1 MEEYPNNSYKHRQ
14 REHNVEKVVTGEVI
28 TPKDSVAKKLFNTFI
43 SEDVGD
49 IKSYVINALVQTTK
63 NIIMDSVK
71 TLLFGNNNQQSY
83 GGSYSY
89 TSYNQYYNQPPTQMA
104 QTSVSHGGFDYRSVG
119 FKFRPDAELALAE
132 MNRTLA
138 RYTNVT
144 VRDLYNAAG
153 MTISDPMASDF
164 GWVDLRDAMVIPYQN
179 VFVIRLPKPIH
190 LD

>member
-1 MEEYPNNSYKHRQ
+1 MEEYPNNSYKARQ
-14 REHNVEKVVTGEVI
+14 REHNVEKVVSGEVI
-28 TPKDSVAKKLFNTFI
+28 VPKDGIAKKFFKTFV

-49 IKSYVINALVQTTK
+49 IKSYIVSALVQTTK

-71 TLLFGNNNQQSY
+71 TLLFGNSNQQSY
-83 GGSYSY
+83 SSGYGY
-89 TSYNQYYNQPPTQMA
+89 TSYNQYYNQQPTPTMPA
-104 QTSVSHGGFDYRSVG
+104 SVNNGGFDYRSVG
-119 FKFRPDAELALAE
+119 FRYRPDAEMALAE

-153 MTISDPMASDF
+153 MTISDPMAADF
-164 GWVDLRDAMVIPYQN
+164 GWTDLRDAMVIPYQN